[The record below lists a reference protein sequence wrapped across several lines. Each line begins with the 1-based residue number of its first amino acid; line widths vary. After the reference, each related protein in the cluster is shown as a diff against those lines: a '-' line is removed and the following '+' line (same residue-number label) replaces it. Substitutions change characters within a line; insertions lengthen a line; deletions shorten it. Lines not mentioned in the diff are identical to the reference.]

1 MVMPARPAPGLVFV
15 QPHVALLSLELRFNA
30 PPVNAPPGT
39 AHVRQG
45 LQGSAFW
52 GVGQVVARL
61 AAVQVTSPD
70 GPDHLTGLA
79 PLGYPHP
86 LGAETVGAGPLG
98 SLRHRY
104 LPPGLLRQFI
114 TALLHGPALPIPQ
127 LGFAGVPVSSNL
139 KTCKSSK
146 LELTH
151 QEISGIIRADRLEV
165 SGGLLKVGD
174 VKEIHEMKGA
184 GCGIWEVARE
194 LGDDSA
200 SWAGRGG
207 CA

>member
-1 MVMPARPAPGLVFV
+1 MKSTVEWMTPARRVLPT
-15 QPHVALLSLELRFNA
+15 LE
-30 PPVNAPPGT
+30 APPGT

-104 LPPGLLRQFI
+104 LPPG
-114 TALLHGPALPIPQ
+114 
-127 LGFAGVPVSSNL
+127 
-139 KTCKSSK
+139 
-146 LELTH
+146 
-151 QEISGIIRADRLEV
+151 
-165 SGGLLKVGD
+165 
-174 VKEIHEMKGA
+174 
-184 GCGIWEVARE
+184 AR
-194 LGDDSA
+194 
-200 SWAGRGG
+200 
-207 CA
+207 

>member
-1 MVMPARPAPGLVFV
+1 MNFGNEAEVSKASAQIWQSGAGMKSTVEWMTPARRVLPT
-15 QPHVALLSLELRFNA
+15 LE
-30 PPVNAPPGT
+30 APPGT

-104 LPPGLLRQFI
+104 LPPG
-114 TALLHGPALPIPQ
+114 
-127 LGFAGVPVSSNL
+127 
-139 KTCKSSK
+139 
-146 LELTH
+146 
-151 QEISGIIRADRLEV
+151 
-165 SGGLLKVGD
+165 
-174 VKEIHEMKGA
+174 
-184 GCGIWEVARE
+184 AR
-194 LGDDSA
+194 
-200 SWAGRGG
+200 
-207 CA
+207 